1 MNDESKLWAFLSV
14 LLSIVGVIL
23 AYVLKKDDQYVLH
36 YAKQSLVLFL
46 AWVVLSALNWLVLW
60 RIPVIGGFVYWLA
73 ALGLFVLWIIG
84 MVYAY
89 SGERKDIPV
98 IGSLSE
104 KF

>member
-1 MNDESKLWAFLSV
+1 MNDKSKLWAFLSV
-14 LLSIVGVIL
+14 LLGIIGVIL

-46 AWVVLSALNWLVLW
+46 AWIVLSALNWIILW
-60 RIPVIGGFVYWLA
+60 RIPVIGKFIYWIA
-73 ALGLFVLWIIG
+73 WLGIFVLWIIG

-98 IGSLSE
+98 LGSLAE